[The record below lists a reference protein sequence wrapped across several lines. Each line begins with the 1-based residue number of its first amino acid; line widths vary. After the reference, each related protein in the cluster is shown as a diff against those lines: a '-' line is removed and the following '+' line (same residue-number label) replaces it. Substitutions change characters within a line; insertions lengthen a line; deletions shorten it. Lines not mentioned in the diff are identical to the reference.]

1 MKKTLLSLAAMLLL
15 AGGASAQTAK
25 SAAVYTGKVDATPV
39 SVVKKAKAPMM
50 KEEESKY
57 VLLGFNGSEN
67 PSQSTGF
74 PKWESVSLVLSQM
87 NNGVDVDFSEM
98 AGYKIV
104 GLNFAVVA
112 NLGEK
117 AGALAVVYQSETDQ
131 NGTEL
136 DSPYLVEDENYKVST
151 VEDQQLTLQWNS
163 VAFAQPYEI
172 TGEEFAFM
180 YGLAYEQ
187 VKGNGTT
194 QEERP
199 FLTGVSTDNGVE
211 GMFLA
216 YGKPS
221 SEYKEGMYMLNNPE
235 DEDTKAEK
243 RCPCMQLI
251 LEKPNG
257 ETVILGLN
265 GSDKPVAMQYYSLDG
280 KKLSAPQKG
289 INVVKMSDGTSKKV
303 LVK

>member
-57 VLLGFNGSEN
+57 VTLGFNGSEN
-67 PSQSTGF
+67 PSQLNGF
-74 PKWESVSLVLSQM
+74 PTWSSVSLVLSQL
-87 NNGVDVDFSEM
+87 NNGVDVDFSEF

-104 GLNFAVVA
+104 GLQFAAAA

-136 DSPYLVEDENYKVST
+136 DSPYLVEGTNYTVST
-151 VEDQQLTLQWNS
+151 VENNTLNLQWNA
-163 VAFAQPYEI
+163 VAFAEPYEI
-172 TGEEFAFM
+172 TGDEFAFL

-187 VKGNGTT
+187 VKGDGTS
-194 QEERP
+194 QEEFP
-199 FLTGVSTDNGVE
+199 FLTGVSTDSGVE

-216 YGKPS
+216 YGQPS
-221 SEYKEGMYMLNNPE
+221 SKYEKGMYMLNDPN
-235 DEDTKAEK
+235 DTKSEK
-243 RCPCMQLI
+243 RCLCVQLV
-251 LEKPNG
+251 LETPG
-257 ETVILGLN
+257 GATVILGLN
-265 GSDKPVAMQYYSLDG
+265 GSDKPVAMQYFSLDG

>member
-1 MKKTLLSLAAMLLL
+1 MLLL

-57 VLLGFNGSEN
+57 VALGFDGSDN
-67 PSQSTGF
+67 PSQMNGF
-74 PKWESVSLVLSQM
+74 PKWESASMVLSQLD
-87 NNGVDVDFSEM
+87 NGVDVDFSEY
-98 AGYKIV
+98 AGYKII
-104 GLNFAVVA
+104 GLQFAVTA

-117 AGALAVVYQSETDQ
+117 AGAVGAVFKSKTDQ

-136 DSPYLVEDENYKVST
+136 GSPYLVEGTNYKVST
-151 VEDQQLTLQWNS
+151 VENQQLNLQWNG
-163 VAFAQPYEI
+163 VAFAEPYEI
-172 TGEEFAFM
+172 TGEEFAFL

-187 VKGNGTT
+187 VKGEGKT
-194 QEERP
+194 QEEFP

-211 GMFLA
+211 GMFLV

-221 SEYKEGMYMLNNPE
+221 SEYKEGMFMLNNPE
-235 DEDTKAEK
+235 DKKSEK

-257 ETVILGLN
+257 ATVILGLN

>member
-1 MKKTLLSLAAMLLL
+1 MLLL

-25 SAAVYTGKVDATPV
+25 SATVYTDKVDATPV

-57 VLLGFNGSEN
+57 ALLGFTGSDN
-67 PSQSTGF
+67 PSQNNGF
-74 PKWESVSLVLSQM
+74 PAWESASMVMSELD
-87 NNGVDVDFSEM
+87 NGVDYDFSEL

-104 GLNFAVVA
+104 GLNFAVTA
-112 NLGEK
+112 NLGEQ
-117 AGALAVVYQSETDQ
+117 AGAFAFVYQDENDQ
-131 NGTEL
+131 GTEL

-151 VEDQQLTLQWNS
+151 VENQQLTLQWNS
-163 VAFAQPYEI
+163 VAFAEPYEI
-172 TGEEFAFM
+172 TGEELAFQ

-194 QEERP
+194 QEEFP

-221 SEYKEGMYMLNNPE
+221 SKYQEGLYTLNDPN
-235 DEDTKAEK
+235 DTESEK
-243 RCPCMQLI
+243 RCLCMQLI
-251 LEKPNG
+251 LETPDG
-257 ETVILGLN
+257 STVILGLN
-265 GSDKPVAMQYYSLDG
+265 GSDKPVAMQYFSLDG

>member
-25 SAAVYTGKVDATPV
+25 SAAVYTDKVDATPV

-50 KEEESKY
+50 KEGESKY
-57 VLLGFNGSEN
+57 VTLGFNGSEN
-67 PSQSTGF
+67 PSQLNGF
-74 PKWESVSLVLSQM
+74 PTWSSVSLVMSQLE
-87 NNGVDVDFSEM
+87 NGVDVDFSEY

-104 GLNFAVVA
+104 GLNFGVAA

-117 AGALAVVYQSETDQ
+117 AGALAVVYQSEKDQ

-136 DSPYLVEDENYKVST
+136 DSPYLVEGKNYTVST
-151 VEDQQLTLQWNS
+151 VENNTLYLQWNS
-163 VAFAQPYEI
+163 VAFTEAYEI
-172 TGEEFAFM
+172 TGEEYAFL

-187 VKGNGTT
+187 VKGDGTS
-194 QEERP
+194 QEEFP
-199 FLTGVSTDNGVE
+199 FLTGVSEDNGVA

-216 YGKPS
+216 YGQPS
-221 SEYKEGMYMLNNPE
+221 SKYQEGMYMLNNP
-235 DEDTKAEK
+235 DDTNSEK
-243 RCPCMQLI
+243 RCLCMQLI
-251 LEKPNG
+251 LETPG
-257 ETVILGLN
+257 GATVILGLN
-265 GSDKPVAMQYYSLDG
+265 GSDKPVAVQYYSLDG

>member
-25 SAAVYTGKVDATPV
+25 SAAVYTDKVDATPV

-57 VLLGFNGSEN
+57 VALGFDGSDN
-67 PSQSTGF
+67 PSQMNGF
-74 PKWESVSLVLSQM
+74 PKWESASMVLSQLD
-87 NNGVDVDFSEM
+87 NGVDVDFSEY
-98 AGYKIV
+98 AGYKII
-104 GLNFAVVA
+104 GLQFAVTA

-117 AGALAVVYQSETDQ
+117 AGAVGAVFKSKTDQ

-136 DSPYLVEDENYKVST
+136 GSPYLVEDENYKVST
-151 VEDQQLTLQWNS
+151 VENQQLNLQWNG
-163 VAFAQPYEI
+163 VAFAEPYEI
-172 TGEEFAFM
+172 TGEEFAFL

-187 VKGNGTT
+187 VKGEGKT
-194 QEERP
+194 QEEFP
-199 FLTGVSTDNGVE
+199 FLTGVSTDSGVE
-211 GMFLA
+211 GMFLV

-221 SEYKEGMYMLNNPE
+221 SEYKEGMFMLNNPE
-235 DEDTKAEK
+235 DTKSEK

-265 GSDKPVAMQYYSLDG
+265 GSDKPVAMQYYTLDG

>member
-25 SAAVYTGKVDATPV
+25 SAAVYTDKVDATPV

-57 VLLGFNGSEN
+57 VALCFNGSEN
-67 PSQSTGF
+67 PSQMNGF
-74 PKWESVSLVLSQM
+74 PTWESASMVLSRLD
-87 NNGVDVDFSEM
+87 NGVDVDFSEY
-98 AGYKIV
+98 AGYKII
-104 GLNFAVVA
+104 GLQFAVTA

-117 AGALAVVYQSETDQ
+117 AGAVAVVFESKTDQ

-136 DSPYLVEDENYKVST
+136 GSPYLVEDENYKVST
-151 VEDQQLTLQWNS
+151 VENQKLNLQWNG
-163 VAFAQPYEI
+163 VAFAEPYEI
-172 TGEEFAFM
+172 TGDEFAFL

-187 VKGNGTT
+187 VKGDGTS
-194 QEERP
+194 QDEFP
-199 FLTGVSTDNGVE
+199 FLTGVSEDNGVE

-221 SEYKEGMYMLNNPE
+221 SKYKEGMYTLNNPE
-235 DEDTKAEK
+235 DNSEK
-243 RCPCMQLI
+243 RCPCMQLV
-251 LEKPNG
+251 LEKPDG

>member
-25 SAAVYTGKVDATPV
+25 SATVYTDKVDATPV

-57 VLLGFNGSEN
+57 ALLGFTGSDN
-67 PSQSTGF
+67 PSQNNGF
-74 PKWESVSLVLSQM
+74 PAWQSALMVMSELD
-87 NNGVDVDFSEM
+87 NGVDYDFSEM

-104 GLNFAVVA
+104 GLNFAVTA
-112 NLGEK
+112 NLGEQ
-117 AGALAVVYQSETDQ
+117 AGAFAFVYQDENDQ
-131 NGTEL
+131 GTEL

-151 VEDQQLTLQWNS
+151 VENQQLTLQWNS
-163 VAFAQPYEI
+163 VAFAEPYEI
-172 TGEEFAFM
+172 TGEELAFQ

-194 QEERP
+194 QEEFP

-221 SEYKEGMYMLNNPE
+221 SKYQEGLYTLNDPN
-235 DEDTKAEK
+235 DTESEK
-243 RCPCMQLI
+243 RCLCMQLI
-251 LEKPNG
+251 LETPDG
-257 ETVILGLN
+257 STVILGLN
-265 GSDKPVAMQYYSLDG
+265 GSDKPVAMQYFSLDG

>member
-25 SAAVYTGKVDATPV
+25 SATVYTDKVDATPV

-57 VLLGFNGSEN
+57 ALLGFTGSDN
-67 PSQSTGF
+67 PSQMYGF
-74 PKWESVSLVLSQM
+74 PTWQSALMVMSELD
-87 NNGVDVDFSEM
+87 NGVDYDFSEL

-104 GLNFAVVA
+104 GLNFAVTA
-112 NLGEK
+112 NLGEQ
-117 AGALAVVYQSETDQ
+117 AGAFAIVYQDENDQ
-131 NGTEL
+131 EGTEL
-136 DSPYLVEDENYKVST
+136 DSPYLVEGTDYTVST
-151 VEDQQLTLQWNS
+151 VEDGQLTLQWNGI
-163 VAFAQPYEI
+163 AFAEPYEI
-172 TGEEFAFM
+172 TGDEAAFL

-194 QEERP
+194 QEELP
-199 FLTGVSTDNGVE
+199 FLMGVSPDSGVE
-211 GMFLA
+211 GMFLV
-216 YGKPS
+216 YGQPS
-221 SEYKEGMYMLNNPE
+221 STDQKGLWTLNDPN
-235 DEDTKAEK
+235 DTKSDK
-243 RCPCMQLI
+243 YCLCMQLI
-251 LEKPNG
+251 LEKPDG
-257 ETVILGLN
+257 STVILGLN

-280 KKLSAPQKG
+280 KKLPAPQKG

>member
-1 MKKTLLSLAAMLLL
+1 MLLL

-57 VLLGFNGSEN
+57 ALLGFNGSEN
-67 PSQSTGF
+67 PSQLNGF
-74 PKWESVSLVLSQM
+74 PTWESVKLVMSELD
-87 NNGVDVDFSEM
+87 NGVDYDFSEM

-104 GLNFAVVA
+104 GLNFAVAA

-117 AGALAVVYQSETDQ
+117 AGALAIVYQDENDQ
-131 NGTEL
+131 EGTEL
-136 DSPYLVEDENYKVST
+136 DSPYLVEGTNYTVST
-151 VEDQQLTLQWNS
+151 VENQQLTLQWNS
-163 VAFAQPYEI
+163 VAFSQAYEI
-172 TGEEFAFM
+172 TGDEPAFM

-187 VKGNGTT
+187 VKGDGTS
-194 QEERP
+194 QEEFP
-199 FLTGVSTDNGVE
+199 FLTGVSTDSGVA

-221 SEYKEGMYMLNNPE
+221 SKYQEGMYTLNNA
-235 DEDTKAEK
+235 DDTTTDKY
-243 RCPCMQLI
+243 CLCMQLI
-251 LEKPNG
+251 LEKPDG
-257 ETVILGLN
+257 STVILGLN
-265 GSDKPVAMQYYSLDG
+265 GSDKPVAVQYFSLDG

>member
-25 SAAVYTGKVDATPV
+25 SAAVYTDKVDATPV

-50 KEEESKY
+50 KEGESKY
-57 VLLGFNGSEN
+57 VTLGFNGSEN
-67 PSQSTGF
+67 PSQLNGF
-74 PKWESVSLVLSQM
+74 PTWSSVSLVMSQLE
-87 NNGVDVDFSEM
+87 NGVDVDFSEY

-104 GLNFAVVA
+104 GLNFGVAA

-136 DSPYLVEDENYKVST
+136 DSPYLVEGKNYTVST
-151 VEDQQLTLQWNS
+151 VENNTLNLQWNA
-163 VAFAQPYEI
+163 VAFAEPYEI
-172 TGEEFAFM
+172 TGEEYAFL

-187 VKGNGTT
+187 VKGDGTS
-194 QEERP
+194 QEEFP
-199 FLTGVSTDNGVE
+199 FLTGVSEDNGVA

-216 YGKPS
+216 YGQPS
-221 SEYKEGMYMLNNPE
+221 SKYQEGMYMLNNP
-235 DEDTKAEK
+235 DDTNSEK
-243 RCPCMQLI
+243 RCLCMQLI
-251 LEKPNG
+251 LETPG
-257 ETVILGLN
+257 GATVILGLN
-265 GSDKPVAMQYYSLDG
+265 GSDKPVAVQYYSLDG

>member
-1 MKKTLLSLAAMLLL
+1 MLLL

-25 SAAVYTGKVDATPV
+25 SAAVYTDKVDATPV

-50 KEEESKY
+50 KEGESKY
-57 VLLGFNGSEN
+57 ALLGFNGSEN
-67 PSQSTGF
+67 PSQMNGF
-74 PKWESVSLVLSQM
+74 PTWESVKLVMSELD
-87 NNGVDVDFSEM
+87 NGVDYDFSEM

-104 GLNFAVVA
+104 GLNFAVAA

-117 AGALAVVYQSETDQ
+117 AGALAIVYQDENDQ
-131 NGTEL
+131 EGTEL
-136 DSPYLVEDENYKVST
+136 DSPYLVEGTNYTVST
-151 VEDQQLTLQWNS
+151 VENQQLTLQWNS
-163 VAFAQPYEI
+163 VAFSQAYEI
-172 TGEEFAFM
+172 TGDESAFM

-187 VKGNGTT
+187 VKGDGTS
-194 QEERP
+194 QEEFP
-199 FLTGVSTDNGVE
+199 FLTGVSEDNGVA

-221 SEYKEGMYMLNNPE
+221 SKYQEGMYTLNKA
-235 DEDTKAEK
+235 DDTTTKK
-243 RCPCMQLI
+243 YCLCMQLI

-265 GSDKPVAMQYYSLDG
+265 GSDKPVAMQYFSLDG

>member
-25 SAAVYTGKVDATPV
+25 SATVYTDKVDATPV

-57 VLLGFNGSEN
+57 ALLGFTGSDN
-67 PSQSTGF
+67 PSQNNGF
-74 PKWESVSLVLSQM
+74 PAWESASMVMSELD
-87 NNGVDVDFSEM
+87 NGVDYDFSEL

-104 GLNFAVVA
+104 GLNFAVTA
-112 NLGEK
+112 NLGEQ
-117 AGALAVVYQSETDQ
+117 AGAFAFVYQDENDQ
-131 NGTEL
+131 EGTEL
-136 DSPYLVEDENYKVST
+136 DSPYLVEDENYKLST
-151 VEDQQLTLQWNS
+151 VENQQLTLQWNG
-163 VAFAQPYEI
+163 VAFAEPYEI
-172 TGEEFAFM
+172 TGEELAFQ
-180 YGLAYEQ
+180 YGLVYEQ

-194 QEERP
+194 QEEFP
-199 FLTGVSTDNGVE
+199 FLTGVSTDSGVE

-216 YGKPS
+216 YGQPS
-221 SEYKEGMYMLNNPE
+221 STDQKGLWTLNDPN
-235 DEDTKAEK
+235 DTESEK
-243 RCPCMQLI
+243 RCLCMQLI
-251 LEKPNG
+251 LETPG
-257 ETVILGLN
+257 GSTVILGLN
-265 GSDKPVAMQYYSLDG
+265 GSDKPVAMQYFSLDG

>member
-25 SAAVYTGKVDATPV
+25 SAAVYTDKVDATPV

-57 VLLGFNGSEN
+57 VALGFDGSDN
-67 PSQSTGF
+67 PSQMNGF
-74 PKWESVSLVLSQM
+74 PTWESASMVLSRLD
-87 NNGVDVDFSEM
+87 NGVDVDFSEY
-98 AGYKIV
+98 AGYKII
-104 GLNFAVVA
+104 GLQFAVVA

-117 AGALAVVYQSETDQ
+117 AGAVAVVFESKTDQ
-131 NGTEL
+131 TEL
-136 DSPYLVEDENYKVST
+136 GSPYLVEGTNYTVST
-151 VEDQQLTLQWNS
+151 VENQQLNLQWNG
-163 VAFAQPYEI
+163 VAFAEPYEI
-172 TGEEFAFM
+172 TGEEFAFL

-187 VKGNGTT
+187 VKGNGTS
-194 QEERP
+194 QEEFP
-199 FLTGVSTDNGVE
+199 FLTGVSTYTGVE

-221 SEYKEGMYMLNNPE
+221 SEYKEGMYTLNNP
-235 DEDTKAEK
+235 DDTISKK

>member
-57 VLLGFNGSEN
+57 VALGFDGSDN
-67 PSQSTGF
+67 PSQMNGF
-74 PKWESVSLVLSQM
+74 PKWESASMVLSQLD
-87 NNGVDVDFSEM
+87 NGVDVDFSEY
-98 AGYKIV
+98 AGYKII
-104 GLNFAVVA
+104 GLQFAVTA

-117 AGALAVVYQSETDQ
+117 AGAVGAVFKSKTDQ

-136 DSPYLVEDENYKVST
+136 GSPYLVEGTNYKVST
-151 VEDQQLTLQWNS
+151 VENQQLNLQWNGA
-163 VAFAQPYEI
+163 AFAEPYEI
-172 TGEEFAFM
+172 TGEEFAFL

-187 VKGNGTT
+187 VKGEGKT
-194 QEERP
+194 QEEFP

-211 GMFLA
+211 GMFLV

-221 SEYKEGMYMLNNPE
+221 SEYKEGMFMLNNPE
-235 DEDTKAEK
+235 DKKSEK

-251 LEKPNG
+251 LEKPDG
-257 ETVILGLN
+257 STVILGLN

>member
-1 MKKTLLSLAAMLLL
+1 MLLL

-25 SAAVYTGKVDATPV
+25 SAAVYTDKVDATPV

-57 VLLGFNGSEN
+57 ALLGFNGSEN
-67 PSQSTGF
+67 PSQLNGF
-74 PKWESVSLVLSQM
+74 PTWESVKLVMSELD
-87 NNGVDVDFSEM
+87 NGVDYDFSEM

-104 GLNFAVVA
+104 GLNFAVAA

-117 AGALAVVYQSETDQ
+117 AGALAIVYQDENDQ
-131 NGTEL
+131 KGTEL
-136 DSPYLVEDENYKVST
+136 DSPYLVEGTNYTVST
-151 VEDQQLTLQWNS
+151 VENQQLTLQWNS
-163 VAFAQPYEI
+163 VAFAEPYEI
-172 TGEEFAFM
+172 TGDEPAFM

-187 VKGNGTT
+187 VKGDGTS
-194 QEERP
+194 QEDFP
-199 FLTGVSTDNGVE
+199 FLTGVSEDNGVA

-221 SEYKEGMYMLNNPE
+221 SKYQEGMYTLNKA
-235 DEDTKAEK
+235 DDTTTKK
-243 RCPCMQLI
+243 YCLCMQLI
-251 LEKPNG
+251 LEKPDG
-257 ETVILGLN
+257 STVILGLN
-265 GSDKPVAMQYYSLDG
+265 GSDKPVAMQYFSLDG

>member
-57 VLLGFNGSEN
+57 ALLGFNGSEN
-67 PSQSTGF
+67 PSQMNGF
-74 PKWESVSLVLSQM
+74 PTWESVSLVMSELD
-87 NNGVDVDFSEM
+87 NGVDYDFSEM

-104 GLNFAVVA
+104 GLNFAVAA

-117 AGALAVVYQSETDQ
+117 AGALAIVYQDENDQ
-131 NGTEL
+131 KGTEL
-136 DSPYLVEDENYKVST
+136 DSPYLVEGTNYTVST
-151 VEDQQLTLQWNS
+151 VENQQLTLQWNS
-163 VAFAQPYEI
+163 VAFSQAYEI
-172 TGEEFAFM
+172 TGDEPAFM

-187 VKGNGTT
+187 VKGDGTS
-194 QEERP
+194 QEEFP
-199 FLTGVSTDNGVE
+199 FLTGVSEDNGVA

-221 SEYKEGMYMLNNPE
+221 SKYQEGMYTLNKA
-235 DEDTKAEK
+235 DDTTKK
-243 RCPCMQLI
+243 KYCLCMQLI

-265 GSDKPVAMQYYSLDG
+265 GSDKPVAMQYFSLDG

>member
-25 SAAVYTGKVDATPV
+25 SAAVYTDKVDATSV

-57 VLLGFNGSEN
+57 VALGFDGSDN
-67 PSQSTGF
+67 PSQMNGF
-74 PKWESVSLVLSQM
+74 PKWESASMVLSRLD
-87 NNGVDVDFSEM
+87 NGVDVDFSEY
-98 AGYKIV
+98 AGYKII
-104 GLNFAVVA
+104 GLQFAVTA
-112 NLGEK
+112 NLGEM
-117 AGALAVVYQSETDQ
+117 AGAVAVVFESKTDQ

-136 DSPYLVEDENYKVST
+136 GSPYLVEDENYKVST
-151 VEDQQLTLQWNS
+151 VEDQKLYLQWNG
-163 VAFAQPYEI
+163 VAFAEPYEI
-172 TGEEFAFM
+172 TGDEFAFL

-187 VKGNGTT
+187 VKGNGTS
-194 QEERP
+194 QEEFP
-199 FLTGVSTDNGVE
+199 FLTGVSTDSGVE
-211 GMFLA
+211 GMFLV

-221 SEYKEGMYMLNNPE
+221 SEYKEGMFMLNNP
-235 DEDTKAEK
+235 DDTKSEK
-243 RCPCMQLI
+243 RCPCMQLV

>member
-25 SAAVYTGKVDATPV
+25 SATVYTDKVDATPV

-57 VLLGFNGSEN
+57 ALLGFTGSDN
-67 PSQSTGF
+67 PSQMYGF
-74 PKWESVSLVLSQM
+74 PTWQSALMVMSELD
-87 NNGVDVDFSEM
+87 NGVDYDFSEM

-104 GLNFAVVA
+104 GLNFAVTA
-112 NLGEK
+112 NLGEQ
-117 AGALAVVYQSETDQ
+117 AGAFAFVYQDENDQ
-131 NGTEL
+131 GTEL
-136 DSPYLVEDENYKVST
+136 DSPYLVEGTNYTVST
-151 VEDQQLTLQWNS
+151 VEDQRLTLQWNS
-163 VAFAQPYEI
+163 VAFAEPYEI
-172 TGEEFAFM
+172 TGEELAFQ

-194 QEERP
+194 QEEFP
-199 FLTGVSTDNGVE
+199 FLMGVSTDSGVE

-216 YGKPS
+216 YGQPS
-221 SEYKEGMYMLNNPE
+221 SKYQEGLYMLNDPDDKE
-235 DEDTKAEK
+235 SDKY
-243 RCPCMQLI
+243 CLCMQLI
-251 LEKPNG
+251 LETPG
-257 ETVILGLN
+257 GSTVILGLN

>member
-25 SAAVYTGKVDATPV
+25 SAAVYTDKVDATPV

-57 VLLGFNGSEN
+57 VALCFNGSEN
-67 PSQSTGF
+67 PSQMNGF
-74 PKWESVSLVLSQM
+74 PTWESASMVLSRLD
-87 NNGVDVDFSEM
+87 NGVDVDFSEY
-98 AGYKIV
+98 AGYKII
-104 GLNFAVVA
+104 GLQFAVTA

-117 AGALAVVYQSETDQ
+117 AGAVAVVFESKTDQ

-136 DSPYLVEDENYKVST
+136 GSPYLVEDENYKVST
-151 VEDQQLTLQWNS
+151 VENQKLNLQWNG
-163 VAFAQPYEI
+163 VAFAEPYEI
-172 TGEEFAFM
+172 TGDEFAFL

-187 VKGNGTT
+187 VKGDGTS
-194 QEERP
+194 QDEFP
-199 FLTGVSTDNGVE
+199 FLTGVSEDNGVE

-221 SEYKEGMYMLNNPE
+221 SEYKEGMYTLNNP
-235 DEDTKAEK
+235 DDNSEK
-243 RCPCMQLI
+243 RCPCMQLV
-251 LEKPNG
+251 LEKPDG
-257 ETVILGLN
+257 STVILGLN

>member
-1 MKKTLLSLAAMLLL
+1 MLLL

-25 SAAVYTGKVDATPV
+25 SATVYTDKVDATPV

-57 VLLGFNGSEN
+57 ALLGFTGSDN
-67 PSQSTGF
+67 PSQMYGF
-74 PKWESVSLVLSQM
+74 PTWQSALMVMSELD
-87 NNGVDVDFSEM
+87 NGVDYDFSEL

-104 GLNFAVVA
+104 GLNFAVTA
-112 NLGEK
+112 NLGEQ
-117 AGALAVVYQSETDQ
+117 AGAFAFVYQDENDQ
-131 NGTEL
+131 GTEL
-136 DSPYLVEDENYKVST
+136 DSPYLVEGTNYTVST
-151 VEDQQLTLQWNS
+151 VENQQLTLQWNS
-163 VAFAQPYEI
+163 VAFAEPYEI
-172 TGEEFAFM
+172 TGEELAFQ

-194 QEERP
+194 QEEFP
-199 FLTGVSTDNGVE
+199 FLTGVSTDSGVE

-216 YGKPS
+216 YGQPS
-221 SEYKEGMYMLNNPE
+221 SKYQEGLYMLNDPDDKE
-235 DEDTKAEK
+235 SDKY
-243 RCPCMQLI
+243 CLCMQLI
-251 LEKPNG
+251 LETPG
-257 ETVILGLN
+257 GSTVILGLN
-265 GSDKPVAMQYYSLDG
+265 GSDKPVAMQYFSLDG

>member
-57 VLLGFNGSEN
+57 ALLGFNGSEN
-67 PSQSTGF
+67 PSQMNGF
-74 PKWESVSLVLSQM
+74 PTWESANLVLSQM
-87 NNGVDVDFSEM
+87 DNGVDYDFSEM

-104 GLNFAVVA
+104 GLNFAVTA

-117 AGALAVVYQSETDQ
+117 AGALAVVYQSKTDQ

-136 DSPYLVEDENYKVST
+136 GSAYLVEDENYKVST
-151 VEDQQLTLQWNS
+151 VENQQLTLQWNS
-163 VAFAQPYEI
+163 VAFAEPYEI
-172 TGEEFAFM
+172 TGEEFAFQ

-187 VKGNGTT
+187 VKGDGKS
-194 QEERP
+194 QDEFP
-199 FLTGVSTDNGVE
+199 FLTGVSTDTGVG
-211 GMFLA
+211 GMFLV

-221 SEYKEGMYMLNNPE
+221 SKYKEGLYALNNP
-235 DEDTKAEK
+235 DDNSEK

-257 ETVILGLN
+257 ATVILGLN
-265 GSDKPVAMQYYSLDG
+265 GSDKPVAMQYFSLDG

>member
-25 SAAVYTGKVDATPV
+25 SATVYTGKVDATPV

-57 VLLGFNGSEN
+57 ALLGFTGSDN
-67 PSQSTGF
+67 PSQSNGF

-117 AGALAVVYQSETDQ
+117 AGALAVVYQSKTDQ

-172 TGEEFAFM
+172 TGSEYAFL

-187 VKGNGTT
+187 VKGEGKT
-194 QEERP
+194 QEEFP
-199 FLTGVSTDNGVE
+199 FLTGVSTDSGVE

-221 SEYKEGMYMLNNPE
+221 SKHEEGMYMLNDPK
-235 DEDTKAEK
+235 DTKTEK

-257 ETVILGLN
+257 ETVILGVD
-265 GSDKPVAMQYYSLDG
+265 GSQKPVAMQYYSLDG

>member
-25 SAAVYTGKVDATPV
+25 SAAVYTDKVDATPV

-57 VLLGFNGSEN
+57 VDLGFNGSKN
-67 PSQSTGF
+67 PSQSNGF
-74 PKWESVSLVLSQM
+74 PKWESASMVLSRLD
-87 NNGVDVDFSEM
+87 NGVDVDFSEY
-98 AGYKIV
+98 AGYKII
-104 GLNFAVVA
+104 GLQFAVTA

-117 AGALAVVYQSETDQ
+117 AGAVAVVFESKTDQ

-136 DSPYLVEDENYKVST
+136 GSPYLVEDENYKVSA
-151 VEDQQLTLQWNS
+151 VENQQLYLQWNG
-163 VAFAQPYEI
+163 VAFAEPYEI
-172 TGEEFAFM
+172 TGDEFAFL

-194 QEERP
+194 QEEFP
-199 FLTGVSTDNGVE
+199 FLTGVSTDTGVE

-221 SEYKEGMYMLNNPE
+221 STYKEGMYTLNNP
-235 DEDTKAEK
+235 DDNSEK

-265 GSDKPVAMQYYSLDG
+265 GSDKPVAMQYFSLDG

-289 INVVKMSDGTSKKV
+289 INVVKMSDGTSKKM

>member
-25 SAAVYTGKVDATPV
+25 SATVYTDKVDATPV

-57 VLLGFNGSEN
+57 ALLGFNGSNN
-67 PSQSTGF
+67 PSQNNGF
-74 PKWESVSLVLSQM
+74 PTWQSASMVMSELD
-87 NNGVDVDFSEM
+87 NGVDYDFSEL

-104 GLNFAVVA
+104 GLNFAVTA
-112 NLGEK
+112 NLGEQ
-117 AGALAVVYQSETDQ
+117 AGAFAIVYQDENDQ
-131 NGTEL
+131 EGTEL
-136 DSPYLVEDENYKVST
+136 DSPYLVEGTDYTVST
-151 VEDQQLTLQWNS
+151 VENQQLTLQWNG
-163 VAFAQPYEI
+163 VAFAEPYEI
-172 TGEEFAFM
+172 TGEELAFQ
-180 YGLAYEQ
+180 YGLVYEQ

-194 QEERP
+194 QEEFP
-199 FLTGVSTDNGVE
+199 FLTGVSTDSGVE
-211 GMFLA
+211 GMFLV
-216 YGKPS
+216 YGQPS
-221 SEYKEGMYMLNNPE
+221 STYEEGLYTLNDPN
-235 DEDTKAEK
+235 DTKSEK
-243 RCPCMQLI
+243 RCLCMQLI
-251 LEKPNG
+251 LETPG
-257 ETVILGLN
+257 GSTVILGLN

>member
-1 MKKTLLSLAAMLLL
+1 MLLL

-25 SAAVYTGKVDATPV
+25 SATVYTDKVDATPV

-57 VLLGFNGSEN
+57 ALLGFTGSDN
-67 PSQSTGF
+67 PSQNNGF
-74 PKWESVSLVLSQM
+74 PKWQSALMVMSELD
-87 NNGVDVDFSEM
+87 NGVDYDFSEL

-104 GLNFAVVA
+104 GLNFAVTA
-112 NLGEK
+112 NLGEQ
-117 AGALAVVYQSETDQ
+117 AGAFAFVYQDENDQ
-131 NGTEL
+131 EGTEL
-136 DSPYLVEDENYKVST
+136 DSPYLVEGTNYTVST
-151 VEDQQLTLQWNS
+151 VEDQRLTLQWNS
-163 VAFAQPYEI
+163 VAFAEPYEI
-172 TGEEFAFM
+172 TGEELAFQ

-194 QEERP
+194 QEEFP
-199 FLTGVSTDNGVE
+199 FLTGVSTDSGVE

-216 YGKPS
+216 YGQPS
-221 SEYKEGMYMLNNPE
+221 SKYQEGLYMLNDPDDKE
-235 DEDTKAEK
+235 SDKY
-243 RCPCMQLI
+243 CLCMQLI
-251 LEKPNG
+251 LETPG
-257 ETVILGLN
+257 GSTVILGLN
-265 GSDKPVAMQYYSLDG
+265 GSDKPVAMQYFSLDG

>member
-1 MKKTLLSLAAMLLL
+1 MLLL

-25 SAAVYTGKVDATPV
+25 SATVYTDKVDATPV

-57 VLLGFNGSEN
+57 ALLGFTGSDN
-67 PSQSTGF
+67 PSQMYGF
-74 PKWESVSLVLSQM
+74 PTWQSALMVMSELD
-87 NNGVDVDFSEM
+87 NGVDYDFSEL

-104 GLNFAVVA
+104 GLNFAVTA
-112 NLGEK
+112 NLGEQ
-117 AGALAVVYQSETDQ
+117 AGAFAFVYQDENDQ
-131 NGTEL
+131 EGTEL
-136 DSPYLVEDENYKVST
+136 DSPYLVEGTDYTVST
-151 VEDQQLTLQWNS
+151 VEDGQLTLQWNG
-163 VAFAQPYEI
+163 VAFAEPYEI
-172 TGEEFAFM
+172 TGDEAAFL

-194 QEERP
+194 QEEFP
-199 FLTGVSTDNGVE
+199 FLTGVSTDSGVE

-216 YGKPS
+216 YGQPS
-221 SEYKEGMYMLNNPE
+221 SKYQEGLYMLNDPDDKE
-235 DEDTKAEK
+235 SDKY
-243 RCPCMQLI
+243 CLCMQLI
-251 LEKPNG
+251 LETPG
-257 ETVILGLN
+257 GSTVILGLN

>member
-25 SAAVYTGKVDATPV
+25 SAAVYTDKVDATPV

-50 KEEESKY
+50 KEEEAKY
-57 VLLGFNGSEN
+57 VTLGFNGSEN
-67 PSQSTGF
+67 PSQLNGF
-74 PKWESVSLVLSQM
+74 PTWSSVSLVLSQL
-87 NNGVDVDFSEM
+87 NNGVDFDFSEY

-104 GLNFAVVA
+104 GLQFAAAA

-136 DSPYLVEDENYKVST
+136 DSPYLVEGKNYTVST
-151 VEDQQLTLQWNS
+151 VENNTLNLQWNA
-163 VAFAQPYEI
+163 VAFAEPYEI
-172 TGEEFAFM
+172 TGDEFAFL

-187 VKGNGTT
+187 VKGDGTS
-194 QEERP
+194 QDEFP
-199 FLTGVSTDNGVE
+199 FLTGVSTDTGVE

-216 YGKPS
+216 YGQPS
-221 SEYKEGMYMLNNPE
+221 SKYEKGMYMLNDPN
-235 DEDTKAEK
+235 DTKSEK
-243 RCPCMQLI
+243 RCLCVQLV
-251 LEKPNG
+251 LETPG
-257 ETVILGLN
+257 GATVILGLN

>member
-25 SAAVYTGKVDATPV
+25 SAAVYTDKVDATPV

-50 KEEESKY
+50 KEGESKY
-57 VLLGFNGSEN
+57 VTLGFNGSEN
-67 PSQSTGF
+67 PSQLNGF
-74 PKWESVSLVLSQM
+74 PTWSSVSLVMSQLE
-87 NNGVDVDFSEM
+87 NGVDVDFSEY

-104 GLNFAVVA
+104 GLNFGVAA

-136 DSPYLVEDENYKVST
+136 DSPYLVEGKNYTVST
-151 VEDQQLTLQWNS
+151 VENNTLNLQWNS
-163 VAFAQPYEI
+163 VAFTEAYEI
-172 TGEEFAFM
+172 TGEEYAFR

-187 VKGNGTT
+187 VKGDGTS
-194 QEERP
+194 QEEFP
-199 FLTGVSTDNGVE
+199 FLTGVSEDNGVA

-216 YGKPS
+216 YGQPS
-221 SEYKEGMYMLNNPE
+221 SKYQEGMYMLNNP
-235 DEDTKAEK
+235 DDTNSEK
-243 RCPCMQLI
+243 RCLCMQLI
-251 LEKPNG
+251 LETPG
-257 ETVILGLN
+257 GATVILGLN
-265 GSDKPVAMQYYSLDG
+265 GSDKPVAVQYYSLDG

>member
-25 SAAVYTGKVDATPV
+25 SATVYTDKVDATPV

-50 KEEESKY
+50 KEGESKY

-67 PSQSTGF
+67 PSQSNGF

-117 AGALAVVYQSETDQ
+117 AGALAVVYQSEKDQ

-151 VEDQQLTLQWNS
+151 VEDQLLTLQWNS

-172 TGEEFAFM
+172 TGEEYAFL

-194 QEERP
+194 QEEFP
-199 FLTGVSTDNGVE
+199 FLTGVSTDSGVE

-221 SEYKEGMYMLNNPE
+221 SKYEEGMYMLNDPK
-235 DEDTKAEK
+235 DKDTEK

-265 GSDKPVAMQYYSLDG
+265 GSDKPVAMQYYTLDG

>member
-1 MKKTLLSLAAMLLL
+1 MLLL

-25 SAAVYTGKVDATPV
+25 SATVYTDKVDATPV

-50 KEEESKY
+50 KEEKY
-57 VLLGFNGSEN
+57 ALLGFTGSNN
-67 PSQSTGF
+67 PSQMYGF
-74 PKWESVSLVLSQM
+74 PTWESALMVMSELD
-87 NNGVDVDFSEM
+87 NGVDYDFSEL

-104 GLNFAVVA
+104 GLNFAVTA
-112 NLGEK
+112 NLGEQ
-117 AGALAVVYQSETDQ
+117 AGAFAFVYQDENDQ
-131 NGTEL
+131 EGTEL
-136 DSPYLVEDENYKVST
+136 DSPYLVEGTNYTVST
-151 VEDQQLTLQWNS
+151 VENQRLTLQWNS
-163 VAFAQPYEI
+163 VAFAEPYEI
-172 TGEEFAFM
+172 TGEELAFQ
-180 YGLAYEQ
+180 YGLVYEQ

-194 QEERP
+194 QEEFP
-199 FLTGVSTDNGVE
+199 FLMGVSTDSGVE

-221 SEYKEGMYMLNNPE
+221 SKHQEGLYMLNDPDDKE
-235 DEDTKAEK
+235 SDKY
-243 RCPCMQLI
+243 CLCMQLF
-251 LEKPNG
+251 LETPG
-257 ETVILGLN
+257 GSTVILGLN

>member
-1 MKKTLLSLAAMLLL
+1 MLLL

-25 SAAVYTGKVDATPV
+25 SATVYTDKVDATPV

-57 VLLGFNGSEN
+57 ALLGFTGSDN
-67 PSQSTGF
+67 PSQNNGF
-74 PKWESVSLVLSQM
+74 PAWQSALMVMSELD
-87 NNGVDVDFSEM
+87 NGVDYDFSEM

-104 GLNFAVVA
+104 GLNFAVTA
-112 NLGEK
+112 NLGEQ
-117 AGALAVVYQSETDQ
+117 AGAFAFVYQDENDQ
-131 NGTEL
+131 GTEL

-151 VEDQQLTLQWNS
+151 VENQQLTLQWNS
-163 VAFAQPYEI
+163 VAFAEPYEI
-172 TGEEFAFM
+172 TGEELAFQ

-194 QEERP
+194 QEEFP

-221 SEYKEGMYMLNNPE
+221 SKYQEGLYTLNDPN
-235 DEDTKAEK
+235 DTESEK
-243 RCPCMQLI
+243 RCLCMQLI
-251 LEKPNG
+251 LETPDG
-257 ETVILGLN
+257 STVILGLN
-265 GSDKPVAMQYYSLDG
+265 GSDKPVAMQYFSLDG

>member
-25 SAAVYTGKVDATPV
+25 SAAVYTDKVDATPV

-57 VLLGFNGSEN
+57 TLLGFNGSEN
-67 PSQSTGF
+67 PSQMNGF
-74 PKWESVSLVLSQM
+74 PTWESVKLVMSELD
-87 NNGVDVDFSEM
+87 NGVDYDFSEM

-104 GLNFAVVA
+104 GLNFAVAA

-117 AGALAVVYQSETDQ
+117 AGALAIVYQDENDQ
-131 NGTEL
+131 KGTEL
-136 DSPYLVEDENYKVST
+136 DSPYLVEGTNYTVST
-151 VEDQQLTLQWNS
+151 VENQQLTLQWNS
-163 VAFAQPYEI
+163 VAFSQAYEI
-172 TGEEFAFM
+172 TGDEPAFM

-187 VKGNGTT
+187 VKGDGTS
-194 QEERP
+194 QEEFP
-199 FLTGVSTDNGVE
+199 FLTGVSEDNGVA

-221 SEYKEGMYMLNNPE
+221 SKYQEGMYTLNKA
-235 DEDTKAEK
+235 DDTTTKK
-243 RCPCMQLI
+243 YCLCMQLI

-265 GSDKPVAMQYYSLDG
+265 GSDKPVAMQYFSLDG

>member
-1 MKKTLLSLAAMLLL
+1 MLLL

-25 SAAVYTGKVDATPV
+25 SATVYTDKVDATPV

-57 VLLGFNGSEN
+57 ALLGFTGSDN
-67 PSQSTGF
+67 PSQNNGF
-74 PKWESVSLVLSQM
+74 PAWQSASMVMSELD
-87 NNGVDVDFSEM
+87 NGVDYDFSEL

-104 GLNFAVVA
+104 GLNFAVTA
-112 NLGEK
+112 NLGEQ
-117 AGALAVVYQSETDQ
+117 AGAFAFVYQDENDQ
-131 NGTEL
+131 EGTEL
-136 DSPYLVEDENYKVST
+136 DSPYLVEGTNYTVST
-151 VEDQQLTLQWNS
+151 VENQQLTLQWNS
-163 VAFAQPYEI
+163 VAFAEPYEI
-172 TGEEFAFM
+172 TGEELAFQ
-180 YGLAYEQ
+180 YGLVYEQ

-194 QEERP
+194 QEEFP
-199 FLTGVSTDNGVE
+199 FLMGVSTDSGVE

-216 YGKPS
+216 YGQPS
-221 SEYKEGMYMLNNPE
+221 SKYQEGLYMLNDPDDKE
-235 DEDTKAEK
+235 SDKY
-243 RCPCMQLI
+243 CLCMQLI
-251 LEKPNG
+251 LEKPDG
-257 ETVILGLN
+257 STVILGLN